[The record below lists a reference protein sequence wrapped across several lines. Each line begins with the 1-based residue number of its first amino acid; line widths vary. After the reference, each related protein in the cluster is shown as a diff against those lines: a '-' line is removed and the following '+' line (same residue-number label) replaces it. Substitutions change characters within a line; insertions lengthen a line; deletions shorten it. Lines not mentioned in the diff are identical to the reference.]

1 MSSWTDHVKA
11 YAAKNKVSYK
21 DALKSAGATYTKTS
35 KPKESKAH
43 EAKEAKMPAKKKKK
57 EEKKEEEMPELA
69 GKAEKRDKLVAKYEK
84 EKSIKEAEV
93 KIKKKPTLL
102 MK

>member
-1 MSSWTDHVKA
+1 MSDWVSHVKA

-35 KPKESKAH
+35 KPKESKVH

-69 GKAEKRDKLVAKYEK
+69 GKGEKRDKLVAKYEK
-84 EKSIKEAEV
+84 KRA
-93 KIKKKPTLL
+93 
-102 MK
+102 